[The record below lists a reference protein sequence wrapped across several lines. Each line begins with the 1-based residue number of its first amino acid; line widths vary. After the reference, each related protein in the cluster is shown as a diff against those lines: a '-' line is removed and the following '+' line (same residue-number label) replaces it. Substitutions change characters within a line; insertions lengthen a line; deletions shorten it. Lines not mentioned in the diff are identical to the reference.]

1 MNKKYYVKGNI
12 IVKTPFF
19 SYLNAGAGFET
30 MPEGCE
36 ILSETDLEIDDDHPQ
51 SFFAE
56 YYAQKDFVEG
66 YIHSGLFWCN
76 FDDIYSAYLD
86 RISEARK
93 FQMIP
98 CDSIYRDILF
108 RQVYLII
115 IASVDTYIAD
125 TILARI
131 MNNKDLFE
139 AYATDIIEASKQRR
153 LHRFLLNDERTK
165 YEKENGYDSFSTT
178 LLVSIYQKHDE
189 IKKIC
194 EELANKYNL
203 NFVYRDFRV
212 GFREGQSKARELGL
226 YMQKYCGCIFSEES
240 RYNNPNPPKAVLPT
254 GCEDI
259 NRRTVCVKKID
270 NKEDYIDLFLEADP
284 SKACIDKYLSNSD
297 VYGLQVDENI
307 VSLAVILHIDSKTL
321 ELKNLVTREEY
332 RGKELLLKIYL
343 SILMK

>member
-165 YEKENGYDSFSTT
+165 YEKEVIKYILSESYANLDTIKALYKNKSVFGFSIDIGQHKAMENHFLNRHKIAHRNGREKTGTYIHISSNEIDILISDCNK
-178 LLVSIYQKHDE
+178 LV
-189 IKKIC
+189 
-194 EELANKYNL
+194 N
-203 NFVYRDFRV
+203 
-212 GFREGQSKARELGL
+212 
-226 YMQKYCGCIFSEES
+226 
-240 RYNNPNPPKAVLPT
+240 
-254 GCEDI
+254 DI
-259 NRRTVCVKKID
+259 NMK
-270 NKEDYIDLFLEADP
+270 
-284 SKACIDKYLSNSD
+284 
-297 VYGLQVDENI
+297 
-307 VSLAVILHIDSKTL
+307 LHTL
-321 ELKNLVTREEY
+321 
-332 RGKELLLKIYL
+332 
-343 SILMK
+343 